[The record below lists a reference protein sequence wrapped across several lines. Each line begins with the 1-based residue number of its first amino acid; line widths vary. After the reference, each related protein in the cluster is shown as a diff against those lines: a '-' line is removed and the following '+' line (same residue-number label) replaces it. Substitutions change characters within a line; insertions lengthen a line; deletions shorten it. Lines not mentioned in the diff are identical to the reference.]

1 MFKGIFEKITDQ
13 KDPNDYDPEQL
24 KAGTDIELEHT
35 DDRELAQKIA
45 MDHLDE
51 HPDYYIKIK
60 KLGL

>member
-35 DDRELAQKIA
+35 DDRELA
-45 MDHLDE
+45 
-51 HPDYYIKIK
+51 K
-60 KLGL
+60 KLLWIILMNIQIII